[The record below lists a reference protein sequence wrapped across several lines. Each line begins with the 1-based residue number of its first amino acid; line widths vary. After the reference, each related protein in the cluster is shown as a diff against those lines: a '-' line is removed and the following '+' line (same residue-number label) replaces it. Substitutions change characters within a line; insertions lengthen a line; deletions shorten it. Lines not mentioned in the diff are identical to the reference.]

1 MYIFIF
7 LLIVA
12 SFLLISFSLHL
23 FLTKKGSRILNC
35 LLGFSFL
42 SRFFQTIIFLML
54 IASYSVL
61 FPIVQEVYILL
72 YFGSLASSYLYV
84 RCFVNGEDALT
95 KKDFIHLAP
104 IIFAVVHLFPFL
116 FFEKTNWN
124 LVAKQ
129 ILIGGQLS
137 ITEQM
142 GIFSAR
148 FYNIAQIVFSAGYLL
163 ASWWVI
169 YKSKFFER
177 QWDNSKKW
185 LLFFI
190 SMSSFFKILSYFAM
204 VYGTVE
210 RSYTNSVVLLSL
222 SCAVLLFML
231 LFVIYQPQILYGY
244 LVLSD
249 NYLPNENEL
258 KKQTPIKASISDEHK
273 DCLRILEQYVE
284 ANQSFLEQEFQMRD
298 LSKAVNLSTNLCS
311 EAINL
316 VLGKSFRDWI
326 NAYRVQY
333 FIEQYPQCK
342 DNMTVES
349 VAFQSGFKNM
359 RTFYNAFKKETNQ
372 NPTSYFNNTN
382 EET

>member
-23 FLTKKGSRILNC
+23 FLTKKGSRVLNF

-42 SRFFQTIIFLML
+42 SRFFQTIVFLIL
-54 IASYSVL
+54 IASFTVL
-61 FPIVQEVYILL
+61 FPIVQEIYILL

-84 RCFVNGEDALT
+84 RCFVNGEDTLT
-95 KKDFIHLAP
+95 KKDFIHLIP
-104 IIFAVVHLFPFL
+104 ILFAVLHLFPFL
-116 FFEKTNWN
+116 FFEKTNWK
-124 LVAKQ
+124 LIAEQ

-142 GIFSAR
+142 GLFSAR
-148 FYNIAQIVFSAGYLL
+148 FYNIAQIIFSAGYLL

-204 VYGTVE
+204 IYGTVE
-210 RSYTNSVVLLSL
+210 RSYTNSIVLLSL

-249 NYLPNENEL
+249 SYLPIDNEL
-258 KKQTPIKASISDEHK
+258 KKQSPIKVSVSDEHK
-273 DCLRILEQYVE
+273 DCLNILEKYVE
-284 ANQSFLEQEFQMRD
+284 SSQAFLEQEFQMRD
-298 LSKAVNLSTNLCS
+298 LSFAVNISTNQCS

-326 NAYRVQY
+326 NAYRVRY
-333 FIEQYPQCK
+333 FIEQYPQQK

-372 NPTSYFNNTN
+372 NPKSYFNSS
-382 EET
+382 EEEL